1 MIEQFP
7 TNRDPNHDAKN
18 NQKFKISPKNQFFL
32 NISIKLPE

>member
-18 NQKFKISPKNQFFL
+18 NQKFKISPKNQFFFKYF
-32 NISIKLPE
+32 NKTS